1 MTTNGCS
8 VFSEKATN
16 CERQKKYWKMG
27 NVSMTC
33 CSTISNDSDADEGA
47 SEPKLDWSEAR
58 QIRKIDSFASTAS
71 SKTTLQPSSGRNVT
85 LANASSMQHVIY
97 PVMLTPHAVK
107 NSCSLH

>member
-1 MTTNGCS
+1 
-8 VFSEKATN
+8 
-16 CERQKKYWKMG
+16 MG

-33 CSTISNDSDADEGA
+33 CSTINNDSDTDEGA

-85 LANASSMQHVIY
+85 LANASGMQHVIY

-107 NSCSLH
+107 NSCSLN